1 MAEDD
6 DRSFDP
12 MAQSVGESDDRLG
25 FDQVTNHVDTA
36 LGMLVPH
43 GVARRAVT
51 ASIET
56 DRDTYRAGEPVA
68 IDIEFRNR
76 LPVPVTLRT
85 PSRRLWTWT
94 FDGHPEARRERRYL
108 GDVPGELS
116 FRSRERKRITR
127 RWDGLVKRK
136 DKREWVEPVRGD
148 HEIAAYVA
156 LDGSPRPE
164 ATTTVRIE

>member
-1 MAEDD
+1 MADD

-12 MAQSVGESDDRLG
+12 MAQTVGESDDRLG
-25 FDQVTNHVDTA
+25 FDQVTNHVDAA
-36 LGMLVPH
+36 LGKLVPH
-43 GVARRAVT
+43 GLARRAVT

-56 DRDTYRAGEPVA
+56 DRGTYRAGEPVDLA
-68 IDIEFRNR
+68 IEFRNR

-94 FDGHPEARRERRYL
+94 FDGHPEASRERRHL

-127 RWDGLVKRK
+127 RWNGLVKRE
-136 DKREWVEPVRGD
+136 DKREWVEPVRGE
-148 HEIAAYVA
+148 HELAAYVA
-156 LDGSPRPE
+156 LDGPPRPE